1 MSNKRVWK
9 KLVGVEKVV
18 VEDWDIDEV
27 NGGVVLLVRPSKGAV
42 SRCPECGRRCPVY
55 DQGGGRRRWR
65 ALDLGSTKVH
75 LEAGA
80 PRVRCRR
87 HGIRVAAVP
96 WARHGSWFTR
106 AFEDQ
111 SAWLAVH
118 TNRTAVSELM
128 RVAWRTV
135 GGFVEVVGEEARR
148 KVDLLAGLRR
158 IGIDEVSY
166 RKHHKYLTVVVDHES
181 GRLVWMQVGHDAATV
196 GRFFDELGPE
206 RAQLL
211 EIVTADGAAWI
222 DHAVRER
229 APQAIRCLD
238 PFHVVQWATK
248 ALDKVRRDV
257 WNDLRDS
264 ARPDVARLLKHARW
278 AMWKN
283 PENLTPSQRE
293 TLGWIPKLNVA
304 LYRAY
309 LLKEALRAVFHA
321 PSVAKAISRLDAWI
335 RWAQRSRL
343 KPFMALA
350 RTIINYRSRIVATL
364 TQHVS
369 NALAEARNTQ
379 IRLLTRLAHGFK
391 NPAALIGLAILKLGC
406 LCPPLPG
413 RIPPTNVS

>member
-1 MSNKRVWK
+1 VSIKSVWK
-9 KLVGVEKVV
+9 KLVSVERIV

-27 NGGVVLLVRPSKGAV
+27 QGGVVLSVRPSRGAS
-42 SRCPECGRRCPVY
+42 SRCAQCGRRCPVY

-65 ALDLGSTKVH
+65 GLDLGTTKFF

-87 HGIRVAAVP
+87 HGVQVAAVP
-96 WARHGSWFTR
+96 WARPGSWFTR

-111 SAWLAVH
+111 AAWLAVH
-118 TNRTAVSELM
+118 TNRTAVGELM

-135 GGFVEVVGEEARR
+135 GHIVEVVGEEARQR
-148 KVDLLAGLRR
+148 VDLLAGLRR
-158 IGIDEVSY
+158 IGIDEISY

-196 GRFFDELGPE
+196 RRFFDALGPE
-206 RAQLL
+206 RSQQL

-222 DHAVRER
+222 DEAVRER

-248 ALDKVRRDV
+248 ALDRVRRQV

-264 ARPDVARLLKHARW
+264 AHPNVAQLLKHARW

-293 TLGWIPKLNVA
+293 TLGWIPKLNNA

-343 KPFMALA
+343 KPFMDLA
-350 RTIINYRSRIVATL
+350 RSITTYRSRIVATL

-391 NPAALIGLAILKLGC
+391 SAAALIGLSMLKLAG

-413 RIPPTNVS
+413 RPLPTKPS